1 MAFSYKSKSSW
12 LTLSGTI
19 GALLSDACWT
29 SAWVNMIMSSSPLL
43 HPLGFIDNG
52 QHSRLLNT
60 LWGSQAQAGRWSE
73 YNDLSLFVVS
83 QWHPV
88 IFMSKRIKTKELKI
102 NQPTKKPSF
111 FFPNKILHLTRQEN
125 KSIANKK
132 ISKVKSS
139 NYCHW
144 KLKSLHVKW
153 LLFIGYNRGRKLQDV
168 LKLGICLSHYFH

>member
-1 MAFSYKSKSSW
+1 MAFSYKSKSGW

-29 SAWVNMIMSSSPLL
+29 PAWVNMIMSSSPLL

-125 KSIANKK
+125 NTYCGSTGNNFDHKA
-132 ISKVKSS
+132 KVVSWWF
-139 NYCHW
+139 CHW
-144 KLKSLHVKW
+144 SNGTQGATEGH
-153 LLFIGYNRGRKLQDV
+153 
-168 LKLGICLSHYFH
+168 